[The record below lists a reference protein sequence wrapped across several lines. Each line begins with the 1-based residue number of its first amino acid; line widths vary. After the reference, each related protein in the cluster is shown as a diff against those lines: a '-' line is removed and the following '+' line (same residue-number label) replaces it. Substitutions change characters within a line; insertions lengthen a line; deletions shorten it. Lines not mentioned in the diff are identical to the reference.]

1 MKRVFTRAVVVA
13 GIAIGSSAVGL
24 FGVGQ
29 SAGAQLGAPSGVQS
43 GGQSSGQTL
52 YGLTTNERLVTF
64 TADHPDQVSSVRIT
78 GLKNRESLIGIDR
91 RPLDGMLY
99 TVGRSR
105 SGASLYTID
114 PGSGYAT
121 FMASLVSAPSATN
134 PNRTP
139 VMLDGGEFGFD
150 FNPAADALRIVSDS
164 GQNLRVIPSP
174 RVVNGVN
181 VQTGDTFT
189 DGRLNRAGAAVTGVT
204 AAAYLNNDNDPAT
217 PTTLF
222 DIDSAMDTLEI
233 QNPPNDG
240 TLAPVGPL
248 GLATR
253 SRAGFDI
260 VTQNGTNTAY
270 ASISERGGRGGQV
283 SRLILVDV
291 NTGFIRDLGYVG
303 VGDALR
309 DIAA

>member
-1 MKRVFTRAVVVA
+1 MKRVFTRAVVIA
-13 GIAIGSSAVGL
+13 GIALGLFAVG
-24 FGVGQ
+24 Q
-29 SAGAQLGAPSGVQS
+29 PAGAQDP
-43 GGQSSGQTL
+43 GQTL
-52 YGLTTNERLVTF
+52 YGLTANDRLVTF
-64 TADHPDQVSSVRIT
+64 SANMPDSVSSVRIT

-91 RPLDGMLY
+91 RPLNGMIY
-99 TVGRSR
+99 AVGRSR
-105 SGASLYTID
+105 SGASLYTVD
-114 PGSGYAT
+114 PATGSAT
-121 FMASLVSAPSATN
+121 FVVALVSAPTATN
-134 PNRTP
+134 PSRTP
-139 VMLDGGEFGFD
+139 VVLDGGEFGFD
-150 FNPAADALRIVSDS
+150 FNPAADALRIVSDT

-181 VQTGDTFT
+181 LQTGDTFT

-222 DIDSAMDTLEI
+222 DIDSAMDTLNI

-270 ASISERGGRGGQV
+270 ASISERGRGGQV
-283 SRLILVDV
+283 SRLILVDT

-303 VGDALR
+303 VNDALR